1 MCPARLAPCYNYL
14 APFVVSRKARS
25 RGDGMFLQLLPWT
38 SSSGNNR
45 LPPASPDPCTSTA
58 AAITQT
64 QASAM
69 STTASAARDTHGRNS
84 SSANPSAQASLDRY
98 QTGLAQNKDWAT
110 RTAQEYPDLFPKL
123 ASGQHPEILWIGCS
137 DSRCPETTILGLQ
150 LGDVFV
156 HRNIA
161 NVMHPGDLNA
171 AAVIEYAVA
180 HLKVKHIV
188 LCGHTSCGGVQ
199 AALANKKL
207 GLIDTWLLPLRR
219 LREQNLELLQSLPPK
234 EAALKLVEMNVLQGV
249 RTLKEN
255 SVVLDAIEERGLKLH
270 GLVYDVGSGTL
281 RELETSEPEEVVKA
295 RRAAFKTEH

>member
-1 MCPARLAPCYNYL
+1 MPARLTPCYNYL
-14 APFVVSRKARS
+14 APFAVSRKARARAS
-25 RGDGMFLQLLPWT
+25 GMFLQLLPW
-38 SSSGNNR
+38 SSASGNNR
-45 LPPASPDPCTSTA
+45 PQPASPAPSTSTA
-58 AAITQT
+58 AAAT
-64 QASAM
+64 ASAM
-69 STTASAARDTHGRNS
+69 MSTSASAARDINPR
-84 SSANPSAQASLDRY
+84 SSANASASSSLDRY
-98 QTGLAQNKDWAT
+98 QAGLAQNKDWASK
-110 RTAQEYPDLFPKL
+110 TAQEYPELFPTL

-150 LGDVFV
+150 PGDVFV

-161 NVMHPGDLNA
+161 NVMHAGDLNS
-171 AAVIEYAVA
+171 AAVIEYAVV

-255 SVVLDAIEERGLKLH
+255 SVVLDAIQERGLKLH

-281 RELETSEPEEVVKA
+281 RELETGEPEEVIKA
-295 RRAAFKTEH
+295 RLTAFKTEH